1 MRIILFFRLCFSGS
15 SLFLSLLKYK
25 GVEIFLSQ
33 KMKIPNKGNTLNN
46 SIDKFKLKNYIKLK
60 IKKCLIARDDASIY
74 MVNCKVHP

>member
-15 SLFLSLLKYK
+15 SLFLSLLKHK

-60 IKKCLIARDDASIY
+60 IKKCLIARVMMLVYIW
-74 MVNCKVHP
+74 